1 MKDERRPI
9 CEVVAES
16 IERLIIDGVLKV
28 GQPLPSERRLCE
40 KLGFSRSAL
49 REGLTVLRGR
59 GIIETAQGRD
69 SRVARLNRVQDTSP
83 LIHLFSTQPRTLY
96 DLLDVRA
103 LLEGESARLAATLGT
118 QADFV
123 VITRCYEKMLAAS
136 ENNKEIS
143 LIEHAQLDH
152 AFHLAICQASHNQ
165 VLVFTLQSLTD
176 LMFNS
181 VFASVN
187 NLYHRPQQKKQ
198 IDRQHARI
206 YNAVLQRLPHVA
218 QRAARDHVR
227 TVKKNLH
234 DIELEGHHFDS
245 LGGAAGDEPELAG
258 IKSAFHTIGNACTA
272 PPQCVPACYSCLY
285 WFRGS
290 MTSPAHRSSGGQTD
304 RVRLQ
309 SITAQSPGRCG

>member
-83 LIHLFSTQPRTLY
+83 LIHLFS
-96 DLLDVRA
+96 
-103 LLEGESARLAATLGT
+103 T

-234 DIELEGHHFDS
+234 DIELEGHH
-245 LGGAAGDEPELAG
+245 L
-258 IKSAFHTIGNACTA
+258 IRSA
-272 PPQCVPACYSCLY
+272 VPLEMNKV
-285 WFRGS
+285 G
-290 MTSPAHRSSGGQTD
+290 M
-304 RVRLQ
+304 
-309 SITAQSPGRCG
+309 